1 MLVGIGIDIH
11 PWAEG
16 RKLILG
22 GVDIPYTRGLA
33 GHSDADV
40 LTHSVCDAILGAMAE
55 GDIGKLFPDTDPQFK
70 DISSL
75 KLLQRVVELMHRKG
89 FRLINVDVSIVC
101 EEPRLSPW
109 FSQMKNNLQ
118 AILGLQTPINI
129 KATRAERLGFVG
141 RKEGIISL
149 AVVLLEQKTY
159 E

>member
-1 MLVGIGIDIH
+1 MLAGIGIDIH

-22 GVDIPYTRGLA
+22 GVEIPYTRGLA

-40 LTHSVCDAILGAMAE
+40 LTHSICDAILGAMAE
-55 GDIGKLFPDTDPQFK
+55 GDIGKHFPDTDPQYK

-75 KLLQRVVELMHRKG
+75 KLLQRVVELMRRKG
-89 FRLINVDVSIVC
+89 FRLINIDVSIVC

-129 KATRAERLGFVG
+129 KATRAEGLGFIG
-141 RKEGIISL
+141 RKEGILSVAI
-149 AVVLLEQKTY
+149 VLLEQKTD

>member
-1 MLVGIGIDIH
+1 
-11 PWAEG
+11 
-16 RKLILG
+16 
-22 GVDIPYTRGLA
+22 
-33 GHSDADV
+33 
-40 LTHSVCDAILGAMAE
+40 MAE

-129 KATRAERLGFVG
+129 KATRAEGLGFVG